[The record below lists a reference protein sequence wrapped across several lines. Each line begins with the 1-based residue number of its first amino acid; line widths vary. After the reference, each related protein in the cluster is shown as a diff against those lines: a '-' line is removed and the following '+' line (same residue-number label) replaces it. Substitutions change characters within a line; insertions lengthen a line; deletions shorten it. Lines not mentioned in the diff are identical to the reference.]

1 MEQKDRIKPALLI
14 RGNLACKRITGGE
27 FLYSLV
33 CDDDLEITDKCI
45 IIEGDIYAENF
56 VYGGN
61 VVAVT
66 GGVALT
72 EQEGGG
78 DGFIG

>member
-1 MEQKDRIKPALLI
+1 MEKKDRIKPALLI

-27 FLYSLV
+27 LLYSLV
-33 CDDDLEITDKCI
+33 CDDDLEITDGCI

-56 VYGGN
+56 VYGNN

-78 DGFIG
+78 DAC

>member
-1 MEQKDRIKPALLI
+1 MEKKDRIKPALLI
-14 RGNLACKRITGGE
+14 RGNLACKEITGGG

-33 CDDDLEITDKCI
+33 CENDLEITDKCV

-78 DGFIG
+78 YAC